1 MNYSDIISILEV
13 VILAAVFVFIFR
25 FVFLNYASKVRK
37 PVAWIHAVKGG
48 KVSSE
53 LLKAEK
59 KYPDRIRFYNL
70 WLQIKRLKEDEVQG
84 GFAELGVYKGATARV
99 LHLCDPGRKLH
110 LFDTFQGFPASD
122 LREESGKAAGY
133 TTQHFADTSLE
144 KVKSVIGD
152 HPNISYYKGYFPE
165 SASNCKAEKFSL
177 VNIDVDLHKPTKA
190 GLEFF
195 YPRLSDGGII
205 LIHDYNDD
213 WPELMKTVNNF
224 CKTIPENLVPVSDA
238 DGSVMIIKTNSKI

>member
-1 MNYSDIISILEV
+1 MTFSEIFSILEV
-13 VILAAVFVFIFR
+13 TLLAVVFAFLIR
-25 FVFLNYASKVRK
+25 FVFLNYSLKVRK
-37 PVAWIHAVKGG
+37 PLAWIHASKYGRISG
-48 KVSSE
+48 D

-59 KYPDRIRFYNL
+59 KFPDRIRFYNM
-70 WLQIKRLKEDEVQG
+70 WLQIERLKREGVMGD
-84 GFAELGVYKGATARV
+84 FAELGVYKGATARI
-99 LHLCDPGRKLH
+99 LHLCDPKRQLH
-110 LFDTFQGFPASD
+110 LFDTFEGFSASD
-122 LREESGKAAGY
+122 LKEETGKAASY

-152 HPNISYYKGYFPE
+152 HSNISYYKGYFPE